1 MEEPPLPAAALH
13 GCRNLL
19 ALECDADEAG
29 GHLLDEG
36 RGGHGQLEEEEG
48 LGARVELNGEGDM
61 AAAVAEE
68 GSGDFAAE
76 GRGYG

>member
-13 GCRNLL
+13 SSRNLL
-19 ALECDADEAG
+19 ALECDTDEAG

-36 RGGHGQLEEEEG
+36 GGGHGQFEEEEG

-68 GSGDFAAE
+68 GSGDLAA
-76 GRGYG
+76 